1 MINHELQE
9 NFHKKLIDYFFKVKV
24 VFWLAL
30 LVILFYFHYV
40 GLFGRG
46 SIPVILVLFVEI
58 CLSVFYFP
66 IRLQRPEKVVPYNL
80 FSIWIDVLAVTV
92 ALHYLG
98 GIYSM
103 IWCGGYLL
111 LIAVSSIF
119 MTSRGRLLFVIYVCL
134 AFSLLCFLEVGNII
148 PRINIFQ
155 IPVSNQQD
163 LFCWLSTL
171 VLIFLTALISNQFNR
186 ILARFQRLAN
196 LGRMSTEMAHELRTP
211 LQVIEGLT
219 EYQCNEEGKREI
231 KTQLEKVSRFIK
243 EILALGREE
252 LQSYSRV
259 RLRAVVDHAMNLV
272 FQTTGPLEDMRVEKR
287 YNDENLF
294 VFVDIDQIT
303 KAFSN
308 LIRNAIDSMKN
319 QGTLSVNISRN
330 GFEWAQ
336 VEVKDTGPGIERSE
350 FEKIFEPFYT
360 TKTGMRGVGLGL
372 AIVKKFVEANSGR
385 IEVDSQVGGGSTFTV
400 SFPVSPDEKEAKNDI

>member
-24 VFWLAL
+24 VFTLAL
-30 LVILFYFHYV
+30 LVILTYFHYV
-40 GLFGRG
+40 GLFGQG
-46 SIPVILVLFVEI
+46 SIPVMLILYIEI
-58 CLSVFYFP
+58 CLSAIYFL
-66 IRLQRPEKVVPYNL
+66 IRIRKPEGVIPYNL
-80 FSIWIDVLAVTV
+80 FTLWIDVSVVTA

-103 IWCGGYLL
+103 IWCAGYLL

-119 MTSRGRLLFVIYVCL
+119 MSRRGRMAFVLYVGL
-134 AFSLLCFLEVGNII
+134 AFTLLCFLEHENII
-148 PRINIFQ
+148 PRINIFR

-171 VLIFLTALISNQFNR
+171 ILIVLSYLLSNNFMG

-219 EYQCNEEGKREI
+219 EVQCNEGGKREI
-231 KTQLEKVSRFIK
+231 KEQVEKVSRFIK

-259 RLRAVVDHAMNLV
+259 RIQAIVDHAMNLV
-272 FQTTGPLEDMRVEKR
+272 FQTAGPLQEIQVEKR
-287 YNDENLF
+287 FGEEDIC
-294 VFVDIDQIT
+294 VFVDIDQVT

-308 LIRNAIDSMKN
+308 LIRNAVDSMKKE
-319 QGTLSVNISRN
+319 GMLSVRISRN
-330 GFEWAQ
+330 GFEWVRVDVQ
-336 VEVKDTGPGIERSE
+336 DTGPGIGRGE
-350 FEKIFEPFYT
+350 FKKIFQPFYT

-372 AIVKKFVEANSGR
+372 AIVKKFVEANGGR
-385 IEVDSQVGGGSTFTV
+385 VEVNSQVGRGSTFTV
-400 SFPVSPDEKEAKNDI
+400 SFPVVSDEKEATHDI